1 MPNNLKNTEA
11 TQFRSGSKAVEN
23 GRKGGKKSGQVRREK
38 ANLRKMMNMWLDEE
52 HPTKKDGEVVGSA
65 TGNQAIMNQIIANAM
80 NPDSKNWAKSI
91 DIILQMSGA
100 LITDEQ
106 RERQQAEIR
115 MINAKADAMANN
127 DTSALDKLDNIIKS
141 LKDTANKSEETK

>member
-1 MPNNLKNTEA
+1 
-11 TQFRSGSKAVEN
+11 
-23 GRKGGKKSGQVRREK
+23 
-38 ANLRKMMNMWLDEE
+38 
-52 HPTKKDGEVVGSA
+52 
-65 TGNQAIMNQIIANAM
+65 MNQIIANAM

-127 DTSALDKLDNIIKS
+127 DTTALDKLDEIITNLKNTAEKS
-141 LKDTANKSEETK
+141 GGGK